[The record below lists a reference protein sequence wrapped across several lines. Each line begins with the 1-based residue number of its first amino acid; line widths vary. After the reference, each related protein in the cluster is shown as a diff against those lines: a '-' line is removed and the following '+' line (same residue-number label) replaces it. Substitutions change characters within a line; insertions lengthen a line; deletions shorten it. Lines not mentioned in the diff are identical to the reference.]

1 MFNSVTKGQTMETN
15 NTEVKTMQGDAVFS
29 GSAMHALDPKRRV
42 TIPSGWR
49 DAMGKPAYVFVMAD
63 PHEKCL
69 RLLTNERMQGIQ
81 AKLLE
86 KRFSD
91 PTVAQ
96 KLRIIG
102 ANTEQLPIDVQGRIR
117 ISDRLLEFAGI
128 KGRIA
133 FVGAVTYGEIWAAEN
148 RAPETTVDQVALGE
162 ALAALDF

>member
-1 MFNSVTKGQTMETN
+1 MVEQEIN
-15 NTEVKTMQGDAVFS
+15 EVKSMSGGAVFS
-29 GSAMHALDPKRRV
+29 GSFVHALDPKRRV

-49 DAMGKPAYVFVMAD
+49 DAMGKPAFIFVMAD

-81 AKLLE
+81 EKLLA
-86 KRFSD
+86 KRFAD

-102 ANTEQLPIDVQGRIR
+102 ENTEQLPLDVQGRIR
-117 ISDRLLEFAGI
+117 ITDRLLEFAGI
-128 KGRIA
+128 KGKIA
-133 FVGAVTYGEIWAAEN
+133 FVGAVTYGEIWAAET
-148 RAPETTVDQVALGE
+148 RAPTETVDQAALNE

>member
-1 MFNSVTKGQTMETN
+1 MVEQEIN
-15 NTEVKTMQGDAVFS
+15 EVKSMSGGAVFS
-29 GSAMHALDPKRRV
+29 GSFVHALDPKRRV

-49 DAMGKPAYVFVMAD
+49 DAMGKPAFIFVMAD

-81 AKLLE
+81 EKLLA
-86 KRFSD
+86 KRFAD

-102 ANTEQLPIDVQGRIR
+102 ENTEQLPLDVQGRIR
-117 ISDRLLEFAGI
+117 ITDRLLEFAGI
-128 KGRIA
+128 KGKIA
-133 FVGAVTYGEIWAAEN
+133 FVGAVTYGEIWAAET
-148 RAPETTVDQVALGE
+148 RAPAETVDQAALNE